1 MARRRLGFWR
11 RFAASLV
18 RPLMTIMARP
28 DWRGMANI
36 PATGPVI
43 VVANHIS
50 HADPFALAHYV
61 FTAGRWP
68 RYLAKESLFRI
79 PVLGYIVGAVGQ
91 IPVARGTV
99 DARKAL
105 DQAVAAIEAGKCV
118 LIYPEGTTTKEPDL
132 WPMRGKTGVARLWL
146 ATGAPVVP
154 VAMWGPERLFDPRTK
169 RLRPVPRTP
178 VTVVAGA
185 PLDLS
190 PFSGATPNATTLGE
204 ITDFIM
210 LSLRDMVAGIRGAPA
225 PPLWSAPAPVP
236 PVPLPGG
243 PLPGGSVPGS
253 VPGGPGG
260 SSAGLSAESEG

>member
-1 MARRRLGFWR
+1 VARRRLGFWR

-18 RPLMTIMARP
+18 RPLMTVMVRP
-28 DWRGMANI
+28 DWRGMTNL
-36 PATGPVI
+36 PATGGVI

-50 HADPFALAHYV
+50 HADPFALAHFV
-61 FTAGRWP
+61 FKAGRWP

-79 PVLGYIVGAVGQ
+79 PVVGYIISAVGQ

-105 DQAVAAIEAGKCV
+105 DQAVAAVEAGKCV

-146 ATGAPVVP
+146 ATRAPVVP
-154 VAMWGPERLFDPRTK
+154 VAMWGPERLFDPRTR

-178 VTVVAGA
+178 VTVVAGP

-190 PFSGATPNATTLGE
+190 RWTAATPNAATLAE
-204 ITDFIM
+204 ITEFIM
-210 LSLRDMVAGIRGAPA
+210 LSLRGMVADIRGGTP
-225 PPLWSAPAPVP
+225 PPLWSRPAPD
-236 PVPLPGG
+236 PGRTAPDAAASG
-243 PLPGGSVPGS
+243 EAPGEAA
-253 VPGGPGG
+253 
-260 SSAGLSAESEG
+260 AGLSAESED